1 MTSTQANSA
10 WYPEYIFKSNM
21 NVHIVLWLNVSLY
34 METLSME
41 TMQRFMLAA
50 LGLSFVM
57 SVESDE
63 SLALKVHV

>member
-1 MTSTQANSA
+1 
-10 WYPEYIFKSNM
+10 
-21 NVHIVLWLNVSLY
+21 

-41 TMQRFMLAA
+41 TMQRFMLVA

-63 SLALKVHV
+63 SLALKVYV